1 MNFLLK
7 TFDIF
12 NDVIKIL
19 LTETTRQK
27 WIKLFIYL
35 FQFSLFIKKYK
46 NVIIKN
52 VAIKI
57 NKFYWKTIL

>member
-27 WIKLFIYL
+27 WINLFIYL
-35 FQFSLFIKKYK
+35 FQFFLFIKKYK
-46 NVIIKN
+46 NVIIM
-52 VAIKI
+52 
-57 NKFYWKTIL
+57 LQ